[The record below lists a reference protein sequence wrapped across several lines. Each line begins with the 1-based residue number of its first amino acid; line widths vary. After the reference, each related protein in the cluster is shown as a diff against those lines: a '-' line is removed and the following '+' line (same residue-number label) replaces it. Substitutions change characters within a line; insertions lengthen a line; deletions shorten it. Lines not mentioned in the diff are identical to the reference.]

1 MTAILNS
8 MALAA
13 TGDDYWAEQFF
24 GFDREQR
31 FVVVIVVIGCV
42 LVLAVT
48 LAGILAGVMT
58 TMHKRRTEE
67 SLKRDMLDRGMSAD
81 EIVKVIE
88 SARPPEDA
96 LGRLAANWCKK
107 G

>member
-1 MTAILNS
+1 MTAILNNVV
-8 MALAA
+8 LAE
-13 TGDDYWAEQFF
+13 TSDYWSEQFF
-24 GFDREQR
+24 GFDAEQR
-31 FVVVIVVIGCV
+31 FVVVIVSIGCA
-42 LVLAVT
+42 LVLAIT
-48 LAGILAGVMT
+48 LAGILAGVVT

-67 SLKRDMLDRGMSAD
+67 NLKRDMLDRGMTAD